1 MLRRP
6 PRSKRTDTLFP
17 YTPLLRSGGRGGEVA
32 VSGERIHDAGSV
44 AGEGVIHNHD
54 GWRNR
59 NVLIDL
65 CGVVAGDAVFREQ
78 EAKSRG
84 TDRIKFVELDRK
96 STRLNS
102 SH

>member
-1 MLRRP
+1 MLATRVEVVGHDRDDA
-6 PRSKRTDTLFP
+6 TTMLQ
-17 YTPLLRSGGRGGEVA
+17 SGERGGEVA

-44 AGEGVIHNHD
+44 AGEGGIHNHD